1 MNYGSRIDCHELN
14 EGSPQLVLMGDRLAA
29 GLRTLTP
36 LT

>member
-1 MNYGSRIDCHELN
+1 MTCVLPCHQKAMTAQREL
-14 EGSPQLVLMGDRLAA
+14 LGDRLAA